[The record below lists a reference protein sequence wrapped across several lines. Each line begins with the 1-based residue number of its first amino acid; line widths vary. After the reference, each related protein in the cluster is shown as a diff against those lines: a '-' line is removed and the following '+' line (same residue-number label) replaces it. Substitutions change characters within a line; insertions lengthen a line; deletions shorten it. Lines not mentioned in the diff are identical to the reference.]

1 MTLKLN
7 MRSPVGTFQIE
18 GQTQMEVF
26 EAIATIQEVF
36 SEDRCGLCG
45 CEDLKYVV
53 RTVEKFK
60 FPELHCL
67 NIACQAR
74 LSFGQNQEPLKG
86 SLFPIRKLM
95 DKTCQPN
102 RKKGKYGKHNGWTK
116 YKGDNDKEFDKD
128 E

>member
-36 SEDRCGLCG
+36 SEEKCALCG
-45 CEDLKYVV
+45 CDELKYVV
-53 RTVEKFK
+53 RTVDKFK
-60 FPELHCL
+60 FPELHCT
-67 NIACQAR
+67 NMSCQAR

-95 DKTCQPN
+95 DKTGQPN
-102 RKKGKYGKHNGWTK
+102 RKKGKYGPHKGWTK
-116 YKGDNDKEFDKD
+116 YKGDDKDFDKD